1 MKRKPPKRR
10 QKTEKQ
16 PPTQSPPKKKERP
29 QIALTKK
36 NYIIM
41 GIGLATIIAGFI
53 TLSGGSMTLA
63 PLLLVVGYC
72 VLIPIALL
80 VK

>member
-1 MKRKPPKRR
+1 MK
-10 QKTEKQ
+10 QKQ
-16 PPTQSPPKKKERP
+16 PKQRRGQAVQPVRPRPKKSERP
-29 QIALTKK
+29 QIALTRK

-41 GIGLATIIAGFI
+41 GFGLAAIITGFF
-53 TLSGGSMTLA
+53 TLAGGSTTLA

-72 VLIPIALL
+72 VIIPVALL

>member
-1 MKRKPPKRR
+1 MKRKPPKQR
-10 QKTEKQ
+10 QKRDKQ
-16 PPTQSPPKKKERP
+16 PPVPQPKKKERP

-80 VK
+80 IK